1 MSEPLNAGNGGGV
14 SEPIRMDDPDGYA
27 WDAAADVI
35 VVGFGGAGAAAAIQV
50 VQRGGSALVL
60 DRFQGGGATTL
71 SGGIVY
77 AGGGTRQQLDAGVR
91 DDPDNMFR
99 YLSLETQGSVSDECL
114 REFCNGSVAM
124 MTWLEALGLE
134 FKGTLSPVETS
145 YPAQPYFLYY
155 SGNEGLP
162 ASAEHATPAP
172 RGHRHVAK
180 GQAGGQLYR
189 RLKTAALRVGVTA
202 ILQTRVRRLVLDGRN
217 RVIGV
222 EADQIPPGTFRSWLH
237 AAICHACN
245 GVGATGVSAYGLLRP
260 LLEKLERGTGVKKLF
275 RAQRGVILATG
286 GYAMS
291 PAMRE
296 KYLAKYKGAM
306 PNGAPGCD
314 GSGILLGESV
324 GGATRMMDHASAWR
338 FINPPWAFA
347 KGPIVNARGE
357 RFCNEGAYGARIGR
371 ELVQQPDGKAWLI
384 LDQAL
389 FDQAQFESRRGRA
402 WLFQSAQAL
411 LTMYF
416 NRNKAATIG
425 ELAVACGIDPHALS
439 RTIDTYNR
447 IVRGEAVDPFRKNAE
462 YLAAVTQA
470 PFYALNVS
478 VDSKTLPLAL
488 ISFGGLDVDERT
500 SQVRR
505 ADGTSIENLYA
516 VGRAAAGLPSN
527 SYMSGFAIADCI
539 FTGRRAAN
547 AVLARQ
553 PQQGRAGAD
562 AA

>member
-1 MSEPLNAGNGGGV
+1 MSKAVNADNDTLV
-14 SEPIRMDDPDGYA
+14 SEPVRVEDPDTSG
-27 WDAAADVI
+27 WDATADVV
-35 VVGFGGAGAAAAIQV
+35 VVGFGAAGAAAAIQV

-71 SGGIVY
+71 SGGIIY
-77 AGGGTRQQLDAGVR
+77 AGGGTRQQLEAGVH

-99 YLSLETQGSVSDECL
+99 YLTLETQGSVSDECL

-124 MTWLEALGLE
+124 MNWLEGLGLE
-134 FKGTLSPVETS
+134 FRGTASPVKTS

-162 ASAEHATPAP
+162 ESAECATPAP

-180 GQAGGQLYR
+180 GQAGGALYR
-189 RLKTAALRVGVTA
+189 RLKIAALRAGVNTM
-202 ILQTRVRRLVLDGRN
+202 LQSRVQRLVLDGEN

-222 EADQIPPGTFRSWLH
+222 EAYQMRPGTLKSRLH
-237 AAICHACN
+237 AAICALCN
-245 GVGATGVSAYGLLRP
+245 RAGPTGVSAYAAFQP
-260 LLEKLERGTGVKKLF
+260 LLESFERATAVRKLV
-275 RAQRGVILATG
+275 RARRGVILATG
-286 GYAMS
+286 GYVMSRAMW
-291 PAMRE
+291 E
-296 KYLAKYKGAM
+296 KYLTQYKGAM

-338 FINPPWAFA
+338 FINPPPAFA

-371 ELVQQPDGKAWLI
+371 ELVKQPDGKAWLI
-384 LDQAL
+384 LDQKL
-389 FDQAQFESRRGRA
+389 FDQARFESRRGRA
-402 WLFQSAQAL
+402 WLFQSLQAL

-416 NRNKAATIG
+416 NRKKASTIR
-425 ELAVACGIDPHALS
+425 ELAAACGIDPDVLS
-439 RTIDTYNR
+439 STIENYNR
-447 IVRGEAVDPFRKNAE
+447 IVRREVPDPFRKSTD
-462 YLAAVTQA
+462 YLSTITEG

-478 VDSKTLPLAL
+478 SDSKTFPLAV

-505 ADGTSIENLYA
+505 TDGSLVENLYA
-516 VGRAAAGLPSN
+516 VGRAAAGIPSN
-527 SYMSGFAIADCI
+527 NYMSGFAIADCI

-547 AVLARQ
+547 AIMDGQ
-553 PQQGRAGAD
+553 PGDGVATAS
-562 AA
+562 

>member
-1 MSEPLNAGNGGGV
+1 MSDPVAMDSGAVVSEPLRV
-14 SEPIRMDDPDGYA
+14 DDPDRCA
-27 WDAAADVI
+27 WDAQADVV
-35 VVGFGGAGAAAAIQV
+35 VVGFGAAGAAAAIQA

-77 AGGGTRQQLDAGVR
+77 AGGGTRQQLEAGVR

-99 YLSLETQGSVSDECL
+99 YLSLETEDSVSDECL
-114 REFCNGSVAM
+114 REFCNGSVGM
-124 MTWLEALGLE
+124 MNWLEDLGLE
-134 FKGTLSPVETS
+134 FSGTVSPVKTS

-162 ASAEHATPAP
+162 ESAEKAAPAP
-172 RGHRHVAK
+172 RGHRHVAR
-180 GQAGGQLYR
+180 GQAGGVLYR
-189 RLKTAALRVGVTA
+189 RLKSAALAVGVEA
-202 ILQTRVRRLVLDGRN
+202 MLQSRVRRLVLDADS

-222 EADQIPPGTFRSWLH
+222 EAHQMLPGTLKSRLH
-237 AAICHACN
+237 AAICGLCN
-245 GVGATGVSAYGLLRP
+245 GAGPTGVSAYGLFKP
-260 LLEKLERGTGVKKLF
+260 LLEKLERGTGVRKLI
-275 RAQRGVILATG
+275 RARRGVILATG
-286 GYAMS
+286 GYVMNRAMW
-291 PAMRE
+291 E
-296 KYLAKYKGAM
+296 KHLAKYEGAM

-338 FINPPWAFA
+338 FINPPCALA

-371 ELVQQPDGKAWLI
+371 ELVQQPGGRAWVI
-384 LDQAL
+384 VDRKL
-389 FDQAQFESRRGRA
+389 FDQARFESRRGRA
-402 WLFQSAQAL
+402 WLFQSMQAL

-416 NRNKAATIG
+416 NRKKADTVG
-425 ELAVACGIDPHALS
+425 ELAAACGIDPGALS
-439 RTIDTYNR
+439 STIESYNR
-447 IVRGEAVDPFRKNAE
+447 IVRGEAPDPFRKASD
-462 YLAAVTQA
+462 YLSTITEA
-470 PFYALNVS
+470 PFYALDIS
-478 VDSKTLPLAL
+478 VDSKTFPLAV

-505 ADGTSIENLYA
+505 ADGALIENLYA
-516 VGRAAAGLPSN
+516 VGRAAAALPSN
-527 SYMSGFAIADCI
+527 NYMSGFAIADCI

-547 AVLARQ
+547 AAMGDA
-553 PQQGRAGAD
+553 PAEGRPGGN

>member
-1 MSEPLNAGNGGGV
+1 MSEPVNVGGALV
-14 SEPIRMDDPDGYA
+14 SEPVRVDDPDSCA
-27 WDAAADVI
+27 WDAAADVV
-35 VVGFGGAGAAAAIQV
+35 VVGFGAAGAAAAIQV
-50 VQRGGSALVL
+50 VQHGGSALVL

-71 SGGIVY
+71 SGGIIY

-124 MTWLEALGLE
+124 MNWLEGLGLE
-134 FKGTLSPVETS
+134 FKGTLSPIKTS
-145 YPAQPYFLYY
+145 YPSQPYFLYY

-180 GQAGGQLYR
+180 GQAGGTLYR
-189 RLKTAALRVGVTA
+189 RLKAAAVRAGVTA
-202 ILQTRVRRLVLDGRN
+202 MLQTRVRRLVLDGQH

-222 EADQIPPGTFRSWLH
+222 EAEQMPPGTLQSWLH
-237 AAICHACN
+237 AAICRVCN
-245 GVGATGVSAYGLLRP
+245 GMGPNGVSAYGLLRP
-260 LLEKLERGTGVKKLF
+260 LLEKLERDTGVKKLI
-275 RAQRGVILATG
+275 RARRGVILATG
-286 GYAMS
+286 GYVMS
-291 PAMRE
+291 PAMRKTYLT
-296 KYLAKYKGAM
+296 KYEGAM
-306 PNGAPGCD
+306 PNGAPSCD

-347 KGPIVNARGE
+347 KAPIVNARGE

-371 ELVQQPDGKAWLI
+371 ELVQQPDGKAWLV
-384 LDQAL
+384 LDQKL
-389 FDQAQFESRRGRA
+389 FDQARFESRRGRA

-416 NRNKAATIG
+416 NRKKAATIG
-425 ELAVACGIDPHALS
+425 ELAAACGIDAHALS
-439 RTIDTYNR
+439 STIDQYNR
-447 IVRGEAVDPFRKNAE
+447 IVRGEVPDPFRKNAE
-462 YLAAVTQA
+462 YLSTITEA
-470 PFYALNVS
+470 PFYALNIS
-478 VDSKTLPLAL
+478 VDSKTFPLAV
-488 ISFGGLDVDERT
+488 ISFGGLEVDERT

-505 ADGTSIENLYA
+505 ADGTLIENLYA
-516 VGRAAAGLPSN
+516 VGRTAAGIPSN
-527 SYMSGFAIADCI
+527 NYMSGFAIADCI

-547 AVLARQ
+547 AVMANQ
-553 PQQGRAGAD
+553 PAEGRAGAN